1 MKIYS
6 EKQIASLTIKTV
18 NNNKT
23 SCEKDSGSDRGVRFG
38 SGEAGGYAHVCAGAQ
53 RPEGDF
59 HHSRPHSFQIV
70 PY

>member
-23 SCEKDSGSDRGVRFG
+23 SCEKDSGSDKGVRFG
-38 SGEAGGYAHVCAGAQ
+38 SGEVGRYAHVCVGAQ

-59 HHSRPHSFQIV
+59 HHSRPHSFQTV

>member
-6 EKQIASLTIKTV
+6 EKPIASLTTKTV

-23 SCEKDSGSDRGVRFG
+23 SCEKDSGSDKGVYFG
-38 SGEAGGYAHVCAGAQ
+38 SGEVGRHAPVCAGAQ

-59 HHSRPHSFQIV
+59 HHSRPHPFQIV